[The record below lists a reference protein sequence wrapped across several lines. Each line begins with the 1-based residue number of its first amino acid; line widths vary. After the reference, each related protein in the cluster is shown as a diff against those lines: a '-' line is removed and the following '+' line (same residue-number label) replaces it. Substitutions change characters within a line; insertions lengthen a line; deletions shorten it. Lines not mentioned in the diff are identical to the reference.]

1 VIPFYYGSGPVPL
14 RQEVTVPVPQH
25 WAASRVTHVLILILH
40 FSVYLEERREHPE
53 VVPPP
58 STDKK
63 EPPSPDKKPRN
74 KADIQSDQSGT
85 EGLVFFY
92 SLTLA

>member
-1 VIPFYYGSGPVPL
+1 
-14 RQEVTVPVPQH
+14 
-25 WAASRVTHVLILILH
+25 VLILILH
-40 FSVYLEERREHPE
+40 FSVYLEEKREQPE

-85 EGLVFFY
+85 EGLVFLFTNIILT
-92 SLTLA
+92 SLKQIAVPLFGIPVALIVLL